1 MSTTP
6 LIPFAAREK
15 VARLVEIQR
24 TFDTGKGD
32 PISLYVEHAQLDRDL
47 KELGLT
53 ELQIETAI
61 WRLSKPN

>member
-24 TFDTGKGD
+24 SFDDGKGD
-32 PISLYVEHAQLDRDL
+32 PVSLYVEHAALYREL
-47 KELGLT
+47 KAMGLT

-61 WRLSKPN
+61 WRISNPN

>member
-24 TFDTGKGD
+24 SFDEGKGD
-32 PISLYVEHAQLDRDL
+32 PVSLYVEHAGLYREL
-47 KELGLT
+47 KAMGLT

-61 WRLSKPN
+61 WRLSRPH

>member
-24 TFDTGKGD
+24 TFDAGRGD
-32 PISLYVEHAQLDRDL
+32 PVSLYVEHAQLYRDL

-61 WRLSKPN
+61 WRLANPD